1 VAVFRNASTGN
12 FDASFTQGQIWV
24 NSRPK
29 TWRPPK
35 HSTENPPNSASP
47 NRPNEESTVHSPSP
61 NGIIHG
67 RQEVTSPIFHS
78 QRGRNGDLDE
88 TSPHSAFP
96 ITFPS
101 PAVSPMSSH
110 AHHEDTLSYSGAENT
125 SNGLNIGFA
134 NGSRS
139 ARSAAEDDVSSLAS
153 NQPTLTASAGIQEA
167 CLLRYFIEEVSP
179 WVRDI
184 TLTVQCNTY

>member
-1 VAVFRNASTGN
+1 
-12 FDASFTQGQIWV
+12 
-24 NSRPK
+24 
-29 TWRPPK
+29 
-35 HSTENPPNSASP
+35 
-47 NRPNEESTVHSPSP
+47 
-61 NGIIHG
+61 
-67 RQEVTSPIFHS
+67 
-78 QRGRNGDLDE
+78 
-88 TSPHSAFP
+88 
-96 ITFPS
+96 
-101 PAVSPMSSH
+101 MSSH